1 MFCAVDALCYITAIL
16 SLFTPRIRD
25 LPTGRAGPISRCHAE
40 ARERGDARRGRGL
53 IEPPGAAGTS
63 LRSSQTLNA
72 PDQPVDPQDPHPA
85 TADIM
90 RGGRGARKRSGK
102 MTARFLRQCGAKSRR
117 EAHSIHLGVRMVQ
130 KLKPPSDRVPPNV
143 HPPSGSPRATELE
156 ANGSTKINGDHV
168 AQTGALKPRDLCG
181 LGESAGAAPP
191 RR

>member
-1 MFCAVDALCYITAIL
+1 MLYT
-16 SLFTPRIRD
+16 LFTPRIRD

-63 LRSSQTLNA
+63 LRPSQMSGA
-72 PDQPVDPQDPHPA
+72 PGQPVDPYDPRTA
-85 TADIM
+85 TADLTLGE
-90 RGGRGARKRSGK
+90 RGTRKRSGE
-102 MTARFLRQCGAKSRR
+102 MTARCHRQFGAKSRR

-168 AQTGALKPRDLCG
+168 AQTGAPKPHDLCG
-181 LGESAGAAPP
+181 LGEGAGAAPP